1 MKNTHR
7 ISVRALVIK
16 DESVLLVRH
25 EHRDRPPFWCF
36 PGGLVEENEDLLV
49 AVRRE
54 LVEETGIS
62 VEPLSVV
69 AVQEFRKEK
78 LLEVIFLCNYMS
90 GTVSLG
96 SDPDNPG
103 LPVLVDARWVPVEIL
118 GSFQVHP
125 AELIPHL
132 LEYGAEIGV
141 GRFFSVFDKHSMI
154 RRNSTGEV
162 L

>member
-1 MKNTHR
+1 
-7 ISVRALVIK
+7 VRALVLK
-16 DESVLLVRH
+16 DNSVLLVSH
-25 EHRDRPPFWCF
+25 AHQDRPPFWCF

-78 LLEVIFLCNYMS
+78 LLEVIFLCSYMS
-90 GTVSLG
+90 GAVSLG
-96 SDPDNPG
+96 SDPDNSGP
-103 LPVLVDARWVPVEIL
+103 PVLVDARWVPIETL
-118 GSFQVHP
+118 GSVQVHP
-125 AELIPHL
+125 VELIPHL
-132 LEYGAEIGV
+132 LEYGAEIEA
-141 GRFFSVFDKHSMI
+141 GRFFSVPDKYSMI
-154 RRNSTGEV
+154 RRNSTDKV

>member
-1 MKNTHR
+1 MKSTHR
-7 ISVRALVIK
+7 VSVRALVLK
-16 DESVLLVRH
+16 DNSVLLVRH
-25 EHRDRPPFWCF
+25 AHQDRPPFWCF
-36 PGGLVEENEDLLV
+36 PGGLVEENEYLLF

-78 LLEVIFLCNYMS
+78 LLEVIFLCNYTG

-96 SDPDNPG
+96 SDPDNSGP
-103 LPVLVDARWVPVEIL
+103 PVLVDARWVPIETL

-132 LEYGAEIGV
+132 IEYGGKIGA
-141 GRFFSVFDKHSMI
+141 GRFFSVSSKYSMI
-154 RRNSTGEV
+154 QNLAGE